1 MGIPRHKL
9 PPAVRELVARDEAAD
24 AARRPEGRALDVR
37 LPYPPSV
44 NHYWRHS
51 RGKVY
56 LSAEGREYRQGVA
69 DAIGRVRPLVGPV
82 VLRLLVHPPDKR
94 RRDLDNVLKAILD
107 ALEHAGAVRDDS
119 QVEML
124 HVRRKDPRPPR
135 GYVEVWCREM
145 PGEPV

>member
-9 PPAVRELVARDEAAD
+9 PPAIRELVARDEAAD

-44 NHYWRHS
+44 NHYWGTSGRRRYLREEGKWFRNRVAELLAGCITL
-51 RGKVY
+51 RGNVALRIEVY
-56 LSAEGREYRQGVA
+56 
-69 DAIGRVRPLVGPV
+69 
-82 VLRLLVHPPDKR
+82 PPDKR

-145 PGEPV
+145 PGEPA